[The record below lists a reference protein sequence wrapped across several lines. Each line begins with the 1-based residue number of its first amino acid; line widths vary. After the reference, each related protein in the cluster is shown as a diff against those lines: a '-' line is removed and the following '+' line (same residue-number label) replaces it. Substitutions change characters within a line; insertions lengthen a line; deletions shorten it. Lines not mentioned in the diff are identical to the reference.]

1 MKRINFTKLSSDLTC
16 APRPVC
22 THAYCVHIFILFF
35 FKKLLILKEEMHI
48 SMLGYL
54 LYHPKN
60 GLQIRNQEVEQKT
73 TTPFPNQIFYNAA
86 MVFLAAAPTHPPACL
101 PQSDS
106 TALPLIKAGL
116 KRSIYSNCPPSTLKT
131 MGSKRIIHLPQAY
144 YSVALPRHGS

>member
-1 MKRINFTKLSSDLTC
+1 MHPGLC
-16 APRPVC
+16 AHMHTVC
-22 THAYCVHIFILFF
+22 TYSYCFF

-48 SMLGYL
+48 SIWGTSYFYI
-54 LYHPKN
+54 YHPKN

-106 TALPLIKAGL
+106 IALPLIKAGL